1 MLGLFGGVGAAALL
15 AACGGTGDV
24 LEGAGVYL
32 WHCDRDGND
41 SLYSES
47 VASLAGDMVFGGDG
61 GIHQLATMSGDAD
74 SGYVAALTIG
84 G

>member
-1 MLGLFGGVGAAALL
+1 M
-15 AACGGTGDV
+15 
-24 LEGAGVYL
+24 YL